1 MKNRIKAE
9 RAELNLTQAE
19 LADKVEVS
27 RQTIISLE
35 KGKDNPSVLIALKLA
50 SVFSKSVS
58 DIFSLEDSDWECE

>member
-27 RQTIISLE
+27 RQTIITLE
-35 KGKDNPSVLIALKLA
+35 QGKDNPSVLIALKLA
-50 SVFSKSVS
+50 SVFSKSIS
-58 DIFSLEDSDWECE
+58 DLFSLEDSDWECE